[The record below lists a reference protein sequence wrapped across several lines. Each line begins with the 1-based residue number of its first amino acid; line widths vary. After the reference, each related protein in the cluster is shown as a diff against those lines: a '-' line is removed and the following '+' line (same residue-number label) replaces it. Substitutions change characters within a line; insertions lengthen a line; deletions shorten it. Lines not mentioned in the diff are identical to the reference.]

1 MYRYTPLIAV
11 FLCAQVFVFAQGGM
25 IKNKKQQDSI
35 DTSIKKPYLDVYYG
49 KAQISREGMKGD
61 ISNAD
66 VYGIAIGLKKEKTH
80 KQSDDIIIL
89 DKNGLNLS
97 IGAAKDIQSS
107 DSTFQGIP
115 LVNANAVDFWSLGA
129 INGTGY
135 GYKFGGSTLMLG
147 VEDNGS
153 WTSFNPRTFEN
164 PFDTTDNQYI
174 LDMDGG
180 MRFGS
185 AMTSS
190 IECRV
195 ANTIS
200 ITGGYTWNQVLPRH
214 MFWYWL
220 GSEVIE
226 GLAGAVVDNVIE
238 NFAKVSPRSLPVMHF
253 VLKSA
258 LLYGVKVLRTPKM
271 NMPFDTVSPMNITY
285 WNIGVGLTL

>member
-1 MYRYTPLIAV
+1 MNRITPIIIA

-25 IKNKKQQDSI
+25 KKQKDSI
-35 DTSIKKPYLDVYYG
+35 DTSFKKPYLDVFYG
-49 KAQISREGMKGD
+49 NAEITREGMKGE

-66 VYGIAIGLKKEKTH
+66 VFGISIGLKKEKPHTEA
-80 KQSDDIIIL
+80 SDIIVQ
-89 DKNGLNLS
+89 DKNGLSLS
-97 IGAAKDIQSS
+97 IGAAKDLQQS
-107 DSTFQGIP
+107 DSLFQGIA
-115 LVNANAVDFWSLGA
+115 LTNANALDFWSLST

-135 GYKFGGSTLMLG
+135 GHAWGSTTLMLT
-147 VEDNGS
+147 VEDNAS
-153 WTSFNPRTFEN
+153 WNSFNPRSFTL
-164 PFDTTDNQYI
+164 PLDPVDNQYI
-174 LDMDGG
+174 LDMDGT

-185 AMTSS
+185 SMTSS
-190 IECRV
+190 IECRI

-200 ITGGYTWNQVLPRH
+200 LTGGYTWNQVLPRH

-226 GLAGAVVDNVIE
+226 GLAGAVVDRMIE
-238 NFAKVSPRSLPVMHF
+238 NFADVSPKSVPVMHF
-253 VLKSA
+253 VLKNA